1 MKAVQIKR
9 YAKEINTALND
20 IPKPRISDS
29 KVLIQVKTAAVNP
42 VDLLIVTGEERKQ

>member
-9 YAKEINTALND
+9 YVKAINTALND
-20 IPKPRISDS
+20 IPKPQISDS

-42 VDLLIVTGEERKQ
+42 VDLRIVTGEE